1 MIYLDNCATTEVDI
15 DVADSA
21 YKMMT
26 ECYGNASSPY
36 GYQVAQ
42 VIAAP
47 TERVFFTSGGTE
59 ANNLAIQ
66 GSLGTFATK
75 GKIITTSIEHSSVLD
90 ACKYMGLQ
98 GYEVV
103 FVSPRNGK
111 IEAKDII
118 DQVDKDTR
126 LVSVMAVN
134 NETGEILPVKEISYG
149 VKKKESKGI
158 FSL

>member
-1 MIYLDNCATTEVDI
+1 
-15 DVADSA
+15 
-21 YKMMT
+21 
-26 ECYGNASSPY
+26 
-36 GYQVAQ
+36 
-42 VIAAP
+42 
-47 TERVFFTSGGTE
+47 
-59 ANNLAIQ
+59 
-66 GSLGTFATK
+66 
-75 GKIITTSIEHSSVLD
+75 
-90 ACKYMGLQ
+90 MGLQ

-134 NETGEILPVKEISYG
+134 RNGRNTSSKRNFIWGE
-149 VKKKESKGI
+149 KKESKGI

>member
-1 MIYLDNCATTEVDI
+1 MLWKCFVSLRIWSRCSSQNNGSKISGSSSD
-15 DVADSA
+15 
-21 YKMMT
+21 
-26 ECYGNASSPY
+26 SSPN
-36 GYQVAQ
+36 
-42 VIAAP
+42 
-47 TERVFFTSGGTE
+47 RKSFFTSGGTE

-66 GSLGTFATK
+66 GSLGTFAAK
-75 GKIITTSIEHSSVLD
+75 GKIITTSIEHASVLD

-126 LVSVMAVN
+126 LVSVMSVN
-134 NETGEILPVKEISYG
+134 NET
-149 VKKKESKGI
+149 
-158 FSL
+158 